1 MFLKVSLLSV
11 IDLERVSKF
20 KILLS
25 VTSKIVQDFLSIFM
39 NETYFDVF
47 GIQVERDGPHSV
59 VISQKTE
66 LRIRN

>member
-47 GIQVERDGPHSV
+47 GIQDEGDGAHSV

-66 LRIRN
+66 L